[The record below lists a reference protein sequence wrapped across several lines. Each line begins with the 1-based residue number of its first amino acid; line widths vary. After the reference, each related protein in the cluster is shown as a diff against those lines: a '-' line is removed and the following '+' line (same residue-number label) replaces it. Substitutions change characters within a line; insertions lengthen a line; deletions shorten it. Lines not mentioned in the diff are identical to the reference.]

1 MKFIQS
7 FNNFLIEEKTLK
19 QRREEILKKISTIED
34 NIDKSNIVVDIEKE
48 IEISVDLDTS
58 VEVGQLQLQLENLKT
73 ELIWLEKKIGILN

>member
-7 FNNFLIEEKTLK
+7 FNNFLTEEKTLK

-34 NIDKSNIVVDIEKE
+34 NIDKSNIVVDIDNQAET
-48 IEISVDLDTS
+48 SVDLDTS

-73 ELIWLEKKIGILN
+73 ELVWLEKKIGILS